1 MTDIEEQNNNDDVNV
16 TNSMDLND
24 KVQASSVSGSAMNAS
39 MDNINHNISARIY
52 QRFTQGRVITKLS
65 YNKLKSVHVEDK
77 DFTYLFRFVDEFTL
91 LYKLIG
97 KELAYNAKGEFFYIN
112 NFAESEID
120 EADEHALK
128 TQSIL
133 LILGRHFEM
142 SGRNISNLSV
152 DSLGFNNKDI
162 ASLGENDEYKSICRA
177 LKFASWQKAIEY
189 LVNRGFAFDTS
200 SNHYFLSSA
209 GTAFLNAIIDAHE
222 HL

>member
-1 MTDIEEQNNNDDVNV
+1 MSNITTLPQSGDSATLQQNTASVAVQMTSLDQNV
-16 TNSMDLND
+16 
-24 KVQASSVSGSAMNAS
+24 
-39 MDNINHNISARIY
+39 SARIY
-52 QRFTQGRVITKLS
+52 LRFTQGKVITKLA
-65 YNKLKSVHVEDK
+65 YNKLKSTHAEDK
-77 DFTYLFRFVDEFTL
+77 DFTYLFRYFNEFTL

-97 KELAYNAKGEFFYIN
+97 KDLTYNGKGEFFYIN
-112 NFAESEID
+112 NFADSEID

-142 SGRNISNLSV
+142 SGRSIENLSV

-162 ASLGENDEYKSICRA
+162 DALGENEEYKSICKA
-177 LKFASWQKAIEY
+177 LRLPNWQKAVEY

-209 GTAFLNAIIDAHE
+209 GKAFLDAVIDAHE
-222 HL
+222 KL

>member
-1 MTDIEEQNNNDDVNV
+1 MTD
-16 TNSMDLND
+16 TNATYN
-24 KVQASSVSGSAMNAS
+24 KGKSGSNDNANLGLAQSELDSAMTAL
-39 MDNINHNISARIY
+39 NHNISARIY
-52 QRFTQGRVITKLS
+52 QRFTQGKVITKLS
-65 YNKLKSVHVEDK
+65 YNKLKSLHSEDK
-77 DFTYLFRFVDEFTL
+77 DYTYLFRYVDAFTL

-97 KELAYNAKGEFFYIN
+97 KELEYNSKGEFFYIN
-112 NFAESEID
+112 NFADSEID

-142 SGRNISNLSV
+142 SGRNISSLSV

-162 ASLGENDEYKSICRA
+162 DALGENDEYKSICKA
-177 LKFASWQKAIEY
+177 LKFVNWQKAIEY

-209 GTAFLNAIIDAHE
+209 GKTFLDAIIEAHDQ
-222 HL
+222 L